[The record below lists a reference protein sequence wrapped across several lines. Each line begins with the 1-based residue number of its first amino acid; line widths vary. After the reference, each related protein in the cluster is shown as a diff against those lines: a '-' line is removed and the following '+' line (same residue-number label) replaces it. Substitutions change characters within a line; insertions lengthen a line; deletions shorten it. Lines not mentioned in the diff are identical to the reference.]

1 MIHFFFF
8 LCLFLVCTGGNE
20 FISLTKDNVVVIKDA
35 IDDQSVSQAIYK
47 LNKMKNKSD
56 VFIYL
61 DTPGGSVES
70 GNRLLMEI
78 QKYNLSCIA
87 DRAYSMGFVLLQG
100 CKTRYIRPYGRI
112 MQHQI
117 SYGVKGEKGKIDSYQ
132 QFIHQLEDDLV
143 TIQAT
148 RVKLT
153 PQEFRYKTMNEWWMI
168 GRHAVENDCVD
179 SIADVFCDDA
189 LTRQNYTINYGPIE
203 FIYSQCPLVNDP
215 IDTKIRYN

>member
-1 MIHFFFF
+1 
-8 LCLFLVCTGGNE
+8 
-20 FISLTKDNVVVIKDA
+20 
-35 IDDQSVSQAIYK
+35 
-47 LNKMKNKSD
+47 

-143 TIQAT
+143 TIQAN

-179 SIADVFCDDA
+179 NIADVFCDDA

-203 FIYSQCPLVNDP
+203 LIYSQCPLVNDP
-215 IDTKIRYN
+215 IDTKIRYD

>member
-1 MIHFFFF
+1 MISFLLFVFF
-8 LCLFLVCTGGNE
+8 LLNQSFANE
-20 FISLTKDNVVVIKDA
+20 NIHLTKNNVVVIKDT

-100 CKTRYIRPYGRI
+100 CKTRYIRQYGRI

-117 SYGVKGEKGKIDSYQ
+117 SYGVKCEKGKIDSYQ

-143 TIQAT
+143 TIQAN

-153 PQEFRYKTMNEWWMI
+153 PQEFRYKTMNEWWLI
-168 GRHAVENDCVD
+168 GKNALVNDCVD
-179 SIADVFCDDA
+179 SIADVYCDET
-189 LTRQNYTINYGPIE
+189 LTTQNYTVKYGPIE
-203 FIYSQCPLVNDP
+203 LIYSQCPLVNDP
-215 IDTKIRYN
+215 IDTKIRYS

>member
-8 LCLFLVCTGGNE
+8 LCLFLVCTRGNK

-35 IDDQSVSQAIYK
+35 IDDQGVSQAIYK

-143 TIQAT
+143 TIQAN

-168 GRHAVENDCVD
+168 GRHALENDCVD
-179 SIADVFCDDA
+179 SIADVFCDDT
-189 LTRQNYTINYGPIE
+189 LTRQNYTVKYGPIE
-203 FIYSQCPLVNDP
+203 LIYSQCPLVNDP
-215 IDTKIRYN
+215 IDTKIRYS

>member
-1 MIHFFFF
+1 MISFLLFVFF
-8 LCLFLVCTGGNE
+8 LLNQSFANE
-20 FISLTKDNVVVIKDA
+20 NIHLTKNNVVVIKDT

-100 CKTRYIRPYGRI
+100 CKTRYIRQYGRI

-143 TIQAT
+143 TIQAN

-153 PQEFRYKTMNEWWMI
+153 PQEFRYKTMNEWWLI
-168 GRHAVENDCVD
+168 GKNALVNDCVD
-179 SIADVFCDDA
+179 SIADVYCDET
-189 LTRQNYTINYGPIE
+189 LTTQNYTVKYGPIE
-203 FIYSQCPLVNDP
+203 LIYSQCPLVNDP
-215 IDTKIRYN
+215 IDTKIRYS